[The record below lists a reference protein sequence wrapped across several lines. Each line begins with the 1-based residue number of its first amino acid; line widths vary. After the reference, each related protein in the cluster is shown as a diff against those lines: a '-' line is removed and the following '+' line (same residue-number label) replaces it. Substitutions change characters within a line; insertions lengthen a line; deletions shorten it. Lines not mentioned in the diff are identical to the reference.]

1 MVPLRLVLLLVAVGL
16 PTSLATGGCR
26 SPFLPYLNQYC
37 LHTVI
42 FYKLDGTG
50 KPLKW
55 SEAQHHCKT
64 LGGSLAILDRPEKLE
79 YVSGLLDSSHPA
91 ETKAGYIYWLGGV
104 RHGTSSA
111 WKWGDNTV
119 ISLTSNLW
127 SPSNPSKT
135 PGTRYVMLVPVDQV
149 HGRRFLV
156 DYSEDQTAPAFI
168 CESKLT

>member
-26 SPFLPYLNQYC
+26 SPFVPYLNRYC
-37 LHTVI
+37 LHIVI
-42 FYKLDGTG
+42 SYKLDGTG
-50 KPLKW
+50 KIVDW
-55 SEAQHHCKT
+55 SEAQHDCKT

-91 ETKAGYIYWLGGV
+91 ETKADYIYWLGGA
-104 RHGTSSA
+104 RLGTSSV

-119 ISLTSNLW
+119 ISPKSNLW
-127 SPSNPSKT
+127 SPSYPSKT
-135 PGTRYVMLVPVDQV
+135 PGTRYVMFVPVDEI
-149 HGRRFLV
+149 HGRRYLL
-156 DYSEDQTAPAFI
+156 DYPEHSTAPAFI